1 MNTMSE
7 TPFVRRVGRY
17 ALWLF
22 LAAVIAVPAEAARQ
36 QEEEKPVPENK
47 ITALELHA
55 AFKKDKEA
63 AVKLYSNKIFEI
75 SGIAVYVGPDVYALP
90 SVELSGKKG
99 EKGKVLCVLPFSD
112 YFKLR
117 KVSKGNKMVMKGEI
131 RGYNEKLDIVVVKEC
146 EIVEN
151 KEE

>member
-1 MNTMSE
+1 M
-7 TPFVRRVGRY
+7 
-17 ALWLF
+17 
-22 LAAVIAVPAEAARQ
+22 
-36 QEEEKPVPENK
+36 
-47 ITALELHA
+47 
-55 AFKKDKEA
+55 
-63 AVKLYSNKIFEI
+63 
-75 SGIAVYVGPDVYALP
+75 GPDVYTLP

-146 EIVEN
+146 GIVEN